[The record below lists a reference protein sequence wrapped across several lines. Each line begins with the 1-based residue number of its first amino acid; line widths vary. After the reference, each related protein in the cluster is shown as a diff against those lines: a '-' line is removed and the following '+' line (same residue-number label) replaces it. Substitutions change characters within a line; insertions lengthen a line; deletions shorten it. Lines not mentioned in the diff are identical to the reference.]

1 MAKAKKKAT
10 HKKKTSAKVQR
21 ETGKMH
27 IKQAMSPAKIKV
39 VGVGGGG
46 GNAVSR
52 MCEDF
57 MRGVEFVAINTDAQ
71 DLDCCLA
78 KSKIHIGKSLTRG
91 LGTGMNPDLGK
102 QAAEENRSEIAAAL
116 EGSDIVFITAGL
128 GGGTGTGAAPIVS
141 EVAKQIGALTIAVV
155 TKPFAF
161 EGSQRMRLAQEG
173 LLKLKDKVDALIVVP
188 NDRIFSVIEK
198 DTSILKAFQAI
209 DDVLRNA
216 VQGIVDVIVM
226 PGMINLDFSDLRV
239 IIQDAGMAII
249 GVGSGTGTERAS
261 IAVNQAINSPL
272 LEASIDGAK
281 GVLFGIF
288 GGRDMKMNEVNE
300 VARLIAEAADPSAK
314 IIFGAYH
321 DRRLKDRELK
331 VVLIA
336 TGFNGTRSPGSLFG
350 AMPFDSILP
359 KSNGAKENKEQKNA
373 KETSMVA
380 TLTSAEMREE
390 KNDAK
395 DKKEKGDAW
404 DIPTFLRKKR

>member
-1 MAKAKKKAT
+1 MAKKGKKSKKIKAP
-10 HKKKTSAKVQR
+10 KDSNNA
-21 ETGKMH
+21 GKFH

-57 MRGVEFVAINTDAQ
+57 MRGVEFLAINTDVQ
-71 DLDCCLA
+71 DLECCLA
-78 KSKIHIGKSLTRG
+78 KTKIHVGKNLTRG
-91 LGTGMNPDLGK
+91 LGTGMNPELGR

-116 EGSDIVFITAGL
+116 EGADIVFVTAGL

-141 EVAKQIGALTIAVV
+141 EVAKQMGALTIAVV

-173 LLKLKDKVDALIVVP
+173 LMKLKEKVDALIVVP

-198 DTSILKAFQAI
+198 DTSILRAFQAI

-239 IIQDAGMAII
+239 IIQDAGISII
-249 GVGSGTGTERAS
+249 GVGMGSGAERAG

-288 GGRDMKMNEVNE
+288 GGKDMKMNEINE
-300 VARLIAEAADPSAK
+300 VARLIAEAVDPAAR

-321 DRRLKDRELK
+321 DRRLKDRQIK

-336 TGFNGTRSPGSLFG
+336 TGFNGSRSPSSLFTAVPYETIIGKVVSG
-350 AMPFDSILP
+350 A
-359 KSNGAKENKEQKNA
+359 NGKEAKEA
-373 KETSMVA
+373 KVS
-380 TLTSAEMREE
+380 
-390 KNDAK
+390 AK
-395 DKKEKGDAW
+395 DAPLPVQEVKAEENSPSKEKKDKGDTW